1 MFEEKSSQSEK
12 KPILPKVTTTETA
25 SSSWLTKISHMFSI
39 FKKDSNENILKKKL
53 HQLEVAR
60 DAEKK
65 ILLEQRN
72 FYEKLFSRS
81 TEKKHKIKLNFF
93 NRKKKALEPLIST
106 SAPQSPPPPLH
117 VTPTPPTPPSH
128 SHLTAPTPPSPLKAF
143 SVPPAP
149 LPSVTEPTPPSVPQ
163 VVEPVLQPPVPLT
176 IANARIP
183 ATEHTEV
190 NTPLTIVHP
199 PIHTKHPLP
208 PVPPVA
214 LKKSFSLGFFSN
226 LFTKNLVTKLAE
238 ERKREE
244 AWQERNSVEQ
254 RFWQPAKGFN
264 PNLIKDQEIVFF
276 NWHENILVLSLS
288 LVMCC
293 LAISL
298 TYVGLLI
305 WQKERIEATKTAF
318 GNVTVI
324 DNQIIK
330 SEQEVDEVKKFN
342 TKLRM
347 VSSLLD
353 NHVHW
358 TNFLTL
364 LEFTTLKD
372 VYYERFSGDVS
383 GEYTIPAVASSLEAI
398 SLQLDVMKKYDKVQS
413 VSPDTGQ
420 TSADGRSVQF
430 NLGLTVDPTV
440 FTKK

>member
-1 MFEEKSSQSEK
+1 MFEEKSSQSEE

-25 SSSWLTKISHMFSI
+25 SSSWLTKISHMFSV
-39 FKKDSNENILKKKL
+39 FKKGSNENILKKKL

-81 TEKKHKIKLNFF
+81 TEKKHKRKLHFF
-93 NRKKKALEPLIST
+93 GRKKKALEPLIST
-106 SAPQSPPPPLH
+106 STPHSPPSSLP
-117 VTPTPPTPPSH
+117 VTPTPPTPSA
-128 SHLTAPTPPSPLKAF
+128 HLYLTPPTPPSPLKAF

-149 LPSVTEPTPPSVPQ
+149 LPSVTVPTPSPAPQ
-163 VVEPVLQPPVPLT
+163 VVEPILQPPVPLT
-176 IANARIP
+176 IANAP
-183 ATEHTEV
+183 TL
-190 NTPLTIVHP
+190 TPKHAHVSPPTVVHP
-199 PIHTKHPLP
+199 PTNKKHPLP
-208 PVPPVA
+208 PVPPA
-214 LKKSFSLGFFSN
+214 ISKKAFSLGFFSN
-226 LFTKNLVTKLAE
+226 LFTKNLVAKLAE

-254 RFWQPAKGFN
+254 RFWQPANGFN

-353 NHVHW
+353 NHVYW

>member
-1 MFEEKSSQSEK
+1 MFEEKSSQSEQ

-25 SSSWLTKISHMFSI
+25 SSSWLTKISHMFSM
-39 FKKDSNENILKKKL
+39 FKKGSNENILKKKL

-81 TEKKHKIKLNFF
+81 TEKKHKRKLGFF

-106 SAPQSPPPPLH
+106 SAPQSPPLH
-117 VTPTPPTPPSH
+117 VTPPLVVPRPHLHPTP
-128 SHLTAPTPPSPLKAF
+128 PTPPSPLKAF
-143 SVPPAP
+143 SVPPVP
-149 LPSVTEPTPPSVPQ
+149 LPSATVPTPPPAPQ

-176 IANARIP
+176 IANAPTPTSNHAHVTP
-183 ATEHTEV
+183 ATV
-190 NTPLTIVHP
+190 VHAP
-199 PIHTKHPLP
+199 TNKKHPLP
-208 PVPPVA
+208 PVPPVVS
-214 LKKSFSLGFFSN
+214 KKAFSLGFFSN
-226 LFTKNLVTKLAE
+226 LFSKNLVAKLAE

-254 RFWQPAKGFN
+254 RFWQPANGFN

-305 WQKERIEATKTAF
+305 WQKERIEATKSAF
-318 GNVTVI
+318 VNVTVI

-353 NHVHW
+353 NHIHW

-372 VYYERFSGDVS
+372 VYYQRFSGDVS